1 MKEETPRRTRK
12 HKSSR
17 RSIGHYVAMILL
29 TLVVLVAGYAVRI
42 YSQTKNAVDK
52 TYDPVS
58 TKAATTS
65 DITGKKPIS
74 ILLMGTDTGEF
85 GREYKGN
92 TDTMIVVTINP
103 KTKKTTMT
111 SIPRDTLA
119 QIVDGN
125 GAAAQKINAAYNA
138 NGNEAAMKTVEKL
151 LNIPINYYVTVNMA
165 GLEKIVNAVGGIDV
179 NVAFTWSDSYAGK
192 YTFTKGPMHLNGAQA
207 LAYARMR
214 HSDPQGDYG
223 RQKRQREVIT
233 QIVKKILSTKSLGNY
248 STLMDSLSSSMRTNL
263 KFDDMVAIGEKYAAC
278 IKNVSQATLQG
289 LGVYIN
295 DASYQVPTT
304 KELQK
309 VSDDIR
315 TQLGLEKA
323 TLDNYNTKQNAY
335 NTANGFNWNDGY
347 NPVYT
352 LYSSDGTAAAT
363 STYNDDGTTVTTTG
377 GNTTGTTPGVG
388 GPGY

>member
-1 MKEETPRRTRK
+1 MEEQNPRRSRK
-12 HKSSR
+12 HKTSR
-17 RSIGHYVAMILL
+17 RSTGHYIGMILL

-42 YSQTKNAVDK
+42 YSQTKTAVDK

-58 TKAATTS
+58 TKAAVKS
-65 DITGKKPIS
+65 DITGNKPIS

-138 NGNEAAMKTVEKL
+138 NGNEAAIKTVEKL

-165 GLEKIVNAVGGIDV
+165 GLEKIVDAVGGIDV
-179 NVAFTWSDSYAGK
+179 NVAFSWTDSYAGN
-192 YTFTKGPMHLNGAQA
+192 YTFTKGKMHLNGAKA

-233 QIVKKILSTKSLGNY
+233 QIVKKILSTKSLSNY
-248 STLMDSLSSSMRTNL
+248 STLMDSLSSSMRTSL
-263 KFDDMVAIGEKYAAC
+263 KFNDMVAIGEKYSAC
-278 IKNVSQATLQG
+278 IKNVSQTTLQG

-295 DASYQVPTT
+295 GASYQVPTT
-304 KELQK
+304 EELQK
-309 VSDDIR
+309 VSDKIR
-315 TQLGLEKA
+315 TQMGLKKV

-335 NTANGFNWNDGY
+335 NTANGFDWNDGY

-352 LYSSDGTAAAT
+352 LYSTDGTAAST

-377 GNTTGTTPGVG
+377 GTSTGDTQGTGS
-388 GPGY
+388 PGY

>member
-1 MKEETPRRTRK
+1 MEEETPRRTRK

-17 RSIGHYVAMILL
+17 RSIGHYIVMILL
-29 TLVVLVAGYAVRI
+29 TLVVLVAGYAVRL
-42 YSQTKNAVDK
+42 YSQTKTAVDK

-58 TKAATTS
+58 TKAAVKSNISGT
-65 DITGKKPIS
+65 KPIS

-85 GREYKGN
+85 GRQYTGN

-119 QIVDGN
+119 EIVDGN
-125 GAAAQKINAAYNA
+125 GAQAQKINAAYNA

-165 GLEKIVNAVGGIDV
+165 GLEKIVDAVGGIDV
-179 NVAFTWSDSYAGK
+179 NVAFTWRDAYVGN

-223 RQKRQREVIT
+223 RQQRQREVIT
-233 QIVKKILSTKSLGNY
+233 QIVKTALSAKSLSNY
-248 STLMDSLSSSMRTNL
+248 STLMDSLSNSMRTSL

-278 IKNVSQATLQG
+278 IKNVSQTTVEG

-295 DASYQVPTT
+295 ESSYQVPTT
-304 KELQK
+304 AELQK
-309 VSDDIR
+309 VSDNIR
-315 TQLGLEKA
+315 TSLGLQKE
-323 TLDNYNTKQNAY
+323 TLNNYNTKQNAY
-335 NTANGFNWNDGY
+335 NTANGFNWDDGN

-352 LYSSDGTAAAT
+352 LYSDSGTAAST
-363 STYNDDGTTVTTTG
+363 STYNDDGTTVTTAG
-377 GNTTGTTPGVG
+377 GDSNGSTYGN
-388 GPGY
+388 GY

>member
-1 MKEETPRRTRK
+1 MEEETRRRSRK
-12 HKSSR
+12 PKKSR
-17 RSIGHYVAMILL
+17 RSIGHYIAMILL
-29 TLVVLVAGYAVRI
+29 TLVMLVAGYAVRI
-42 YSQTKNAVDK
+42 YSQTKSAVDK

-58 TKAATTS
+58 TEAAVKS
-65 DITGKKPIS
+65 DITGNKPIS
-74 ILLMGTDTGEF
+74 ILLMGVDTGEF
-85 GREYKGN
+85 GRDYKGN
-92 TDTMIVVTINP
+92 SDTMIVVTINP

-125 GAAAQKINAAYNA
+125 GASAQKINAAYNA

-151 LNIPINYYVTVNMA
+151 LDIPINYYITVNMA
-165 GLEKIVNAVGGIDV
+165 GLEKIVDAVGGVDV
-179 NVAFTWSDSYAGK
+179 NVAFTWTDTSAGGG
-192 YTFTKGPMHLNGAQA
+192 TFTKGKMHLDGSHA

-214 HSDPQGDYG
+214 HQDPQGDYG

-233 QIVKKILSTKSLGNY
+233 QIVKKALSAKSLSNY
-248 STLMDSLSSSMRTNL
+248 STLMDSLSSSMRTSL
-263 KFDDMVAIGEKYAAC
+263 KFADMVAIGEKYASC
-278 IKNVSQATLQG
+278 IKNVKQTTLQG

-309 VSDDIR
+309 VSDNIR
-315 TQLGLEKA
+315 TQMGLDKV

-335 NTANGFNWNDGY
+335 NTANGFNWDDGY

-352 LYSSDGTAAAT
+352 LYSDSGTAAST
-363 STYNDDGTTVTTTG
+363 STYDDDGTTVTTTG
-377 GNTTGTTPGVG
+377 GTGIGGNSFGG